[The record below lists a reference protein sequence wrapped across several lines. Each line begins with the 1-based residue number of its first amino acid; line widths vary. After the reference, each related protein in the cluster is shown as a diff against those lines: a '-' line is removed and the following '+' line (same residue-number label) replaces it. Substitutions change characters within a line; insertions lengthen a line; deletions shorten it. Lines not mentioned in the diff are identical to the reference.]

1 MPRLLAIGHVTWD
14 RLQGQ
19 TVLGG
24 SVTYATQTARK
35 LGWEAAALT
44 SAGPDFDPAR
54 DLPGVTTFLA
64 RGDATTRFVNN
75 YGERGRPHA
84 GPVVTAGDVVLSLVP
99 EEWRNPDVLA
109 AGRSGGGDPRPRGG
123 SVRRGGRGGQRAGLG
138 ARVRAGRGSHAVRMA
153 AAGREPRRRAR
164 AVPLRARHPGRAAPL
179 TRSAVLRADDRGDER
194 LRGLS
199 LVTRDGIEQVP
210 GLPAH
215 RGRSDRGRR
224 RLRGHVPHALPGDGQ
239 SPRRQPCSPAAR
251 PPAWSKASPPR
262 RSGDRAE
269 ILRRVEARD
278 RLVEDGEWEE

>member
-75 YGERGRPHA
+75 YGEGGARTQVLSSR
-84 GPVVTAGDVVLSLVP
+84 AGDVVLSLVP
-99 EEWRNPDVLA
+99 EEWRNPDVLLIGGVA
-109 AGRSGGGDPRPRGG
+109 AEI
-123 SVRRGGRGGQRAGLG
+123 
-138 ARVRAGRGSHAVRMA
+138 H
-153 AAGREPRRRAR
+153 
-164 AVPLRARHPGRAAPL
+164 GRAAEAFAAEVVGANAQGWVRAFGPGGEVMPCEWQRPDENL
-179 TRSAVLRADDRGDER
+179 AGVHALFLSEHDIPGALRRSRDLLSFVPMIAVTSGW
-194 LRGLS
+194 RGLS
-199 LVTRDGIEQVP
+199 LVTRAGIEQVP
-210 GLPAH
+210 GFPRTEVDPTGA
-215 RGRSDRGRR
+215 
-224 RLRGHVPHALPGDGQ
+224 GDVF
-239 SPRRQPCSPAAR
+239 AAAFLIR
-251 PPAWSKASPPR
+251 YQETGNPSEAAVFACCAASCVVEGVAATTL
-262 RSGDRAE
+262 GDRAE

>member
-75 YGERGRPHA
+75 YGEGGARTQVLSSR
-84 GPVVTAGDVVLSLVP
+84 AGDVVLSLVP
-99 EEWRNPDVLA
+99 EEWRNPDVLLIGGVA
-109 AGRSGGGDPRPRGG
+109 AEI
-123 SVRRGGRGGQRAGLG
+123 
-138 ARVRAGRGSHAVRMA
+138 H
-153 AAGREPRRRAR
+153 
-164 AVPLRARHPGRAAPL
+164 GRAAEAFAAEVVGANAQGWVRAFGPGGEVMPCEWQRPDENL
-179 TRSAVLRADDRGDER
+179 AGVHALFLSEHDIPGALRRSRDLLSFVPMIAVTSGW
-194 LRGLS
+194 RGLS
-199 LVTRDGIEQVP
+199 LVTREGIEQVP
-210 GLPAH
+210 GLPRTEVDPTGA
-215 RGRSDRGRR
+215 
-224 RLRGHVPHALPGDGQ
+224 GDVF
-239 SPRRQPCSPAAR
+239 AAAFLMR
-251 PPAWSKASPPR
+251 YQETGNPSEAAVFACCAASCVVEGVAATTL
-262 RSGDRAE
+262 GDRAE

>member
-75 YGERGRPHA
+75 YGEGGARTQVLSSR
-84 GPVVTAGDVVLSLVP
+84 AGDVVLSLVP
-99 EEWRNPDVLA
+99 EEWRNPDVLLIGGVA
-109 AGRSGGGDPRPRGG
+109 AEI
-123 SVRRGGRGGQRAGLG
+123 
-138 ARVRAGRGSHAVRMA
+138 H
-153 AAGREPRRRAR
+153 
-164 AVPLRARHPGRAAPL
+164 GRAAEAFAAEVVGANAQGWVRAFGPGGEVMPCEWQRPDENL
-179 TRSAVLRADDRGDER
+179 AGVHALFLSEHDIPGALRRSRDLMSFVPMIAVTSGW
-194 LRGLS
+194 RGLS

-210 GLPAH
+210 GLPRTEVDPTGA
-215 RGRSDRGRR
+215 
-224 RLRGHVPHALPGDGQ
+224 GDVF
-239 SPRRQPCSPAAR
+239 AAAFLMR
-251 PPAWSKASPPR
+251 YQETGNPSEAAVFACCAASCVVEGVAATTL
-262 RSGDRAE
+262 GDRAE

>member
-75 YGERGRPHA
+75 YGEGGARTQVLSSR
-84 GPVVTAGDVVLSLVP
+84 AGDIVLSLVP
-99 EEWRNPDVLA
+99 EEWRNPDVLLLGGVA
-109 AGRSGGGDPRPRGG
+109 AEI
-123 SVRRGGRGGQRAGLG
+123 
-138 ARVRAGRGSHAVRMA
+138 H
-153 AAGREPRRRAR
+153 
-164 AVPLRARHPGRAAPL
+164 GRAAEAFAAEVVGANAQGWVRAFGPGGEVTPCEWQRPDENL
-179 TRSAVLRADDRGDER
+179 AGVHALFLSEHDIPGALRRSRDLMSFVPMIAVTSGW
-194 LRGLS
+194 RGLS

-210 GLPAH
+210 GFPRTEVDPTGA
-215 RGRSDRGRR
+215 
-224 RLRGHVPHALPGDGQ
+224 GDVF
-239 SPRRQPCSPAAR
+239 AAAFLMR
-251 PPAWSKASPPR
+251 YQETGNPSEAAVFACCAASCVVEGVAT
-262 RSGDRAE
+262 STLGDRAE
-269 ILRRVEARD
+269 ILRRIEQRE
-278 RLVEDGEWEE
+278 RLFEDGEWEE

>member
-75 YGERGRPHA
+75 YGEGGARTQVLSSR
-84 GPVVTAGDVVLSLVP
+84 AGDVVLSLVP
-99 EEWRNPDVLA
+99 EEWRNPDVLLIGGVA
-109 AGRSGGGDPRPRGG
+109 AEIH
-123 SVRRGGRGGQRAGLG
+123 
-138 ARVRAGRGSHAVRMA
+138 VRAAEAFAAEVVGANAQGWVRAFGPGGEVMPCEWQRPDENLAGVHALFLSEHDIPGA
-153 AAGREPRRRAR
+153 LRRSRDLLSFVPMI
-164 AVPLRARHPGRAAPL
+164 AVTSGW
-179 TRSAVLRADDRGDER
+179 
-194 LRGLS
+194 RGLS
-199 LVTRDGIEQVP
+199 LVTREGIEQVP
-210 GLPAH
+210 GLPRTEVDPTGA
-215 RGRSDRGRR
+215 
-224 RLRGHVPHALPGDGQ
+224 GDVF
-239 SPRRQPCSPAAR
+239 AAAFLMR
-251 PPAWSKASPPR
+251 YQETGNPSEAAVFACCAASCVVEGVAATTL
-262 RSGDRAE
+262 GDRAE

>member
-75 YGERGRPHA
+75 YGEGGARTQVLSSR
-84 GPVVTAGDVVLSLVP
+84 AGDIVLSLVP
-99 EEWRNPDVLA
+99 EEWRNPDVLLIGGVA
-109 AGRSGGGDPRPRGG
+109 AEI
-123 SVRRGGRGGQRAGLG
+123 
-138 ARVRAGRGSHAVRMA
+138 H
-153 AAGREPRRRAR
+153 
-164 AVPLRARHPGRAAPL
+164 GRAAEAFAAEVVGANAQGWVRAFGPGGEVMPCEWQRPDENL
-179 TRSAVLRADDRGDER
+179 AGVHALFLSEHDIPGALRRSRDLLSFVPMIAVTSGW
-194 LRGLS
+194 RGLS
-199 LVTRDGIEQVP
+199 LVTREGTEQVP
-210 GLPAH
+210 GFPRTEVDPTGA
-215 RGRSDRGRR
+215 
-224 RLRGHVPHALPGDGQ
+224 GDVF
-239 SPRRQPCSPAAR
+239 AAAFLMR
-251 PPAWSKASPPR
+251 YQETGNPSEAAVFACCAASCVVEGVAATTL
-262 RSGDRAE
+262 GDRAE